1 MEGFI
6 LTLIATAI
14 TFVILT
20 KLPTGIEAD
29 DFGKIALAALVF
41 GLLNGL
47 LGGFFSNV
55 LIRIITFSLGNVIL
69 FGLTALIVKGFRL
82 KWGVVSALIGG
93 IGITIINSIVLHIL
107 TILI

>member
-1 MEGFI
+1 MEAFI
-6 LTLIATAI
+6 LTLIATFI

-29 DFGKIALAALVF
+29 SFGKIALAAVIF
-41 GLLNGL
+41 GVLNGL

-55 LIRIITFSLGNVIL
+55 VIRIITFSLGNVIL

-82 KWGVVSALIGG
+82 RWGVVSALIGG
-93 IGITIINSIVLHIL
+93 IGISIINNILLHIL
-107 TILI
+107 TRLV

>member
-1 MEGFI
+1 MEAFI
-6 LTLIATAI
+6 LTLIATFI

-29 DFGKIALAALVF
+29 SFGKIALAAVIF
-41 GLLNGL
+41 GVLNGL

-55 LIRIITFSLGNVIL
+55 VIRIITFSLGNVIL

-82 KWGVVSALIGG
+82 RWGVVSSVIVG
-93 IGITIINSIVLHIL
+93 IGIRIIINILLHIL
-107 TILI
+107 TRLV